1 MNKLAFFSMTLL
13 AACGSDTICGDGT
26 TKMGNTCVGGS
37 GSGNDTTCGAGT
49 HLEGTTCVPD
59 GAAAHG
65 APTITAITP
74 PDSGIAGVVQ
84 FEITGTNF
92 AGDDVN
98 GLTVDFGGIPVE
110 PASIVAS
117 ETSIAGT
124 IPAGIT
130 QTGVVINAPVTVTTN
145 KGSAQT
151 AFQYDALFAV
161 DGIGFD
167 GTTPGG
173 ELWLM
178 DPFLGLFADWG
189 TLQDAGGSSVG
200 MIGITFDSTG
210 VLYGVTNETNP
221 RLVTIDLK
229 TAMYTPVGALKAG
242 STVYSVTGIKFS
254 GTTLYAW
261 GSAASSSTS
270 GLLSINTT
278 TGAVTEIGT
287 QTQPSTWGGG
297 LAVDGTGTLFVSN
310 DGAGADAFFSG
321 ALNQVNT
328 TTGAVTMMAT
338 LDYYIG
344 APVTAMSFLG
354 NGMFAAI
361 DDGSYGA
368 ATFGPQTGVTL
379 ANIDMTQTQIVAPWY
394 ELPAIT
400 SVPSHVTSMDFAPA
414 TLTIARTK
422 PTTWSKAGAPS
433 RH

>member
-1 MNKLAFFSMTLL
+1 MTLL
-13 AACGSDTICGDGT
+13 AACGTDTTCGDGT
-26 TKMGNTCVGGS
+26 TKMGNTCVGNGS
-37 GSGNDTTCGAGT
+37 GSGNDTTCGTGT

-59 GAAAHG
+59 GPAAHG
-65 APTITAITP
+65 APTIAKITP

-92 AGDDVN
+92 AGDDVS
-98 GLTVDFGGIPVE
+98 GLTVDFGGIPVD
-110 PASIVAS
+110 AMSIVAS

-161 DGIGFD
+161 DGVGFD

-189 TLQDAGGSSVG
+189 TLKDAGGTSVG
-200 MIGITFDSTG
+200 MSSIAFDSTG
-210 VLYGVTNETNP
+210 AMYGVTNETNP

-229 TAMYTPVGALKAG
+229 TAMFTPVGALKAG

-254 GTTLYAW
+254 GATLYAW

-278 TGAVTEIGT
+278 TGAITEVGT

-297 LAVDGTGTLFVSN
+297 LAVDSTGAVFVSN
-310 DGAGADAFFSG
+310 DGAGAQMPLFNG
-321 ALNQVNT
+321 ALNKVDT
-328 TTGAVTMMAT
+328 TTGAVTSMAT
-338 LDYYIG
+338 LDYYIA
-344 APVTAMSFLG
+344 APVTAMAFLG
-354 NGMFAAI
+354 TGMFAAI

-368 ATFGPQTGVTL
+368 AMFGPQTGVTL
-379 ANIDMTQTQIVAPWY
+379 ASVDMTQTQIVSPWY

-433 RH
+433 RR